1 MSIRKK
7 RIETLVTD
15 ILREC
20 EVSEPPVDVEAIAEK
35 HRLLVHFQPLQSDLS
50 GFLFHDE
57 QHAVIGVNS
66 SHPNVRQRFTIAH
79 ELGHFLLHQNDPLH
93 VDRAVHAKF
102 RNDLSKQGTD
112 PEEIEA
118 NLFAAELLIPRM
130 MVALDLHQ
138 NDVVDILDDHFFNE
152 LAQRYNVSTQAL
164 LLRLMNL
171 GYIDQ

>member
-1 MSIRKK
+1 MPIRKK
-7 RIETLVTD
+7 RIETLVAD

-20 EVSEPPVDVEAIAEK
+20 DVNEPPIDVESIAEK
-35 HRLLVHFQPLQSDLS
+35 HGLMIDFQPLQSDLS

-66 SHPNVRQRFTIAH
+66 SHPKVRQRFTIAH
-79 ELGHFLLHQNDPLH
+79 ELGHFFLHQSDPLH

-112 PEEIEA
+112 LDEIEA
-118 NLFAAELLIPRM
+118 NLFAAELLMPRM
-130 MVALDLHQ
+130 MVAQDLHQ
-138 NDVVDILDDHFFNE
+138 IDVVDILDDGFFNE
-152 LAQRYNVSTQAL
+152 LARRYNVSTQAL

-171 GYIDQ
+171 GYIEQ